1 MAKDNGISASE
12 LSKTVNLVRVVFP
25 YLANELGMNVA
36 LVWEQVGKSKFSD
49 MLPYLRAMITGEP
62 SERESVNET
71 VENLLD
77 DTAATASAAGQDI
90 DDTEILRRT
99 VGNLIQD
106 GTLLTNRQVRERLRP
121 ERTPPLRISVIHNNG
136 HRVVVANISEEQ
148 WDLLERQMGSRMEPM
163 VIELPLDPRQRQI
176 EAARIPEIRTLIN
189 LLEVST

>member
-1 MAKDNGISASE
+1 
-12 LSKTVNLVRVVFP
+12 
-25 YLANELGMNVA
+25 
-36 LVWEQVGKSKFSD
+36 

>member
-1 MAKDNGISASE
+1 
-12 LSKTVNLVRVVFP
+12 
-25 YLANELGMNVA
+25 
-36 LVWEQVGKSKFSD
+36 
-49 MLPYLRAMITGEP
+49 MITGEP

>member
-1 MAKDNGISASE
+1 
-12 LSKTVNLVRVVFP
+12 VVFP

-62 SERESVNET
+62 SERQSVNQT

-77 DTAATASAAGQDI
+77 DTAATAAAAGQELEES
-90 DDTEILRRT
+90 EILRRT

-136 HRVVVANISEEQ
+136 GRVVVADISEEQ

-163 VIELPLDPRQRQI
+163 VIELPPDPRQRQI

-189 LLEVST
+189 LLEVGT